1 MAETLIN
8 GIGIPPTPLTPVR
21 TMINTPSGIRVYYAD
36 QNGRFLAE
44 ITILAVDQ
52 NLIADLLSDTAG
64 AFRSA
69 IIRAPA
75 GLADNMKTRD

>member
-8 GIGIPPTPLTPVR
+8 GVGMPHAPIMPVR
-21 TMINTPSGIRVYYAD
+21 TMINTPSGIRVYYSD

-52 NLIADLLSDTAG
+52 NMIADLLADTAG
-64 AFRSA
+64 AFRQA

-75 GLADNMKTRD
+75 GMADNLKARE